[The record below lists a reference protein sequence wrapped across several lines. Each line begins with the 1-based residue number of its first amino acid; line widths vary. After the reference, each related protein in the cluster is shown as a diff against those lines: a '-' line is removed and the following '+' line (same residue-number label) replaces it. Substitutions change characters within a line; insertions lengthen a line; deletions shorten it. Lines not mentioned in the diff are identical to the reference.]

1 MKTENETNARNTAT
15 TSPNGPA
22 SNSSRH
28 DGGNQPPAP
37 EPGRPAPTNDE
48 AAFLAQQAADAKAA
62 LTRTLSELG
71 TGLGQSVNLAGWTRQ
86 YPWMTLGASAVAGFV
101 ASAALVPSKEDQAL
115 KKLAKIER
123 ALNPAPPKPE
133 RQADGAVADE
143 GAHAYK
149 TGRQSLGRTL
159 LGEVI
164 KAVQP
169 ALLSMLTA
177 GVTAH
182 AAKPSQEEMHAA
194 VNAEEQKQAGVPPT
208 E

>member
-1 MKTENETNARNTAT
+1 MKTANETSATSTAT
-15 TSPNGPA
+15 TSRSEPENK
-22 SNSSRH
+22 SIK
-28 DGGNQPPAP
+28 PAP
-37 EPGRPAPTNDE
+37 KPGEPAPKTDE

-62 LTRTLSELG
+62 MTRALSEIG
-71 TGLGQSVNLAGWTRQ
+71 TSLGQSVNVAGLTRQ
-86 YPWMTLGASAVAGFV
+86 YPWVTLGASAVAGFV
-101 ASAALVPSKEDQAL
+101 ASAMIVPSKEDQAL

-123 ALNPAPPKPE
+123 ALNPAPPPPKHADAAAADE
-133 RQADGAVADE
+133 DGAK
-143 GAHAYK
+143 AYK
-149 TGRQSLGRTL
+149 SGRQSMSRAL

-194 VNAEEQKQAGVPPT
+194 VTAEDQKQSGVPPT
-208 E
+208 Q